1 MSYSIDRS
9 AGTRGI
15 GAVASRDLREGRGG
29 AVVRTGSGPVR
40 IVSRGGLGD
49 AYTDAIKKYREL
61 EAKKKQQAEQKRK
74 AKFLPGYGMTRA
86 ELEKVRARRG
96 AKKPLVRPAPVA
108 LWKSPKARQ
117 AAAVQAAYL
126 AARGGRARLPLTI
139 PIVTA
144 GGVVA
149 QAIPVPGGALEQ
161 ISPTTPP
168 PSTSS
173 TSTYGGGGGG
183 GGGFSM
189 PTREP
194 SSEASIQEAEAAAE
208 AREAAEAATSAAP
221 TAEKKPMSTGAKA
234 VVALGLAAAV
244 FYMWKGGDLG

>member
-183 GGGFSM
+183 GFSM